1 MMRPCGCCDDASE
14 GAFAHGGNSARVVED
29 LRERE
34 EGRCVAK
41 GKGQVGA

>member
-1 MMRPCGCCDDASE
+1 MMRPSGCCDDASE
-14 GAFAHGGNSARVVED
+14 GAFAHGGNSARVVEG
-29 LRERE
+29 LRER